1 MSASPAGP
9 LPLPEPTPGLSRR
22 NFTRVGYGGLG
33 DGHNSFAHSMAWF
46 KGRIYVGA
54 TRSNLCMLRHQT
66 SYTQTP
72 LKIWPI
78 ECPETRD
85 EFYATVDRRSQ
96 IWAYDPADH
105 SWERVYIAPE
115 VLASDGNMVGRD
127 IGYRS
132 MEVFH
137 GPETDAPALYVSTW
151 APGRAP
157 GGGLILR
164 STDGKTFEPVTPPGI
179 IDDSFATTRSLTT
192 FKGRMLFAPTAQR
205 DRKGVGKGDQQNYA
219 KPVIFA
225 ATSPEQ
231 GDWEI
236 VNPPAFGDDGNK
248 GIFTLATAG
257 DQLYAGTLNLHGLQI
272 WATDGSL
279 KDGGPEYVWR
289 KICDR
294 GAGRGPLN
302 QAVASMCEFNGAL
315 YVGTGIQGGG
325 NDRVNKI
332 GPAAAEILRVN
343 PDDSVDVI
351 VGDRDDYGDRE
362 PLSGLTAGFGH
373 FFNGYMWNM
382 AVHDGWLYCGSYD
395 WAITLR
401 WAKFDTAPRRVQQL
415 MEMVGTENLIR
426 AEGGA
431 DLWRTAD
438 GENWIPVDR
447 RGFGNEYNWGFRNL
461 VSTPKGLFVGT
472 ANVFGPKVA
481 ERIGPGDTEADWD
494 YTDNPFG
501 GMEVWQGSFDT
512 VPAALHPAGENPHIL
527 L

>member
-1 MSASPAGP
+1 MSRATTGALPDPAP
-9 LPLPEPTPGLSRR
+9 PRGLSRGD
-22 NFTRVGYGGLG
+22 FTRVGYGGLG

-46 KGRIYVGA
+46 RGRIYVGA

-72 LKIWPI
+72 LQVWPI

-85 EFYATVDRRSQ
+85 EFYRTVDRRSQ

-137 GPETDAPALYVSTW
+137 GPDTAEPALYVSTW

-157 GGGLILR
+157 GGGMILR
-164 STDGKTFEPVTPPGI
+164 STDGVSFEPVTRPGI
-179 IDDSFATTRSLTT
+179 VDEDFATTRSLIT
-192 FKGRMLFAPTAQR
+192 FRGRLHFAPTAQR
-205 DRKGVGKGDQQNYA
+205 DRTGTGKGDQQNYA

-225 ATSPEQ
+225 SDTPEAEQ
-231 GDWEI
+231 WEV
-236 VNPPAFGDDGNK
+236 VNPPAFDDPTNR
-248 GIFTLATAG
+248 GIFSLAVVG
-257 DQLYAGTLNLHGLQI
+257 DQLYAGTLNLEGLQI
-272 WATDGSL
+272 WATDGTL

-302 QAVASMCEFNGAL
+302 QAPASMTGFRGAL

-325 NDRVNKI
+325 NDRVNKV

-351 VGDRDDYGDRE
+351 VGDRDDTGRE
-362 PLSGLTAGFGH
+362 PLSGLAAGFGH

-382 AVHDGWLYCGSYD
+382 AEHDGWLYCGTYD
-395 WAITLR
+395 WSTTLR
-401 WAKFDTAPRRVQQL
+401 WAKFDEAPWRVRRL
-415 MEMVGTENLIR
+415 MELVGPENLIA

-438 GENWIPVDR
+438 GENWLPVCR
-447 RGFGNEYNWGFRNL
+447 RGFGNPYNWGVRNL
-461 VSTPKGLFVGT
+461 VSTPRGLFAGT
-472 ANVFGPKVA
+472 ANVFGPRVA
-481 ERIGPGDTEADWD
+481 VRQADGDWAYE
-494 YTDNPFG
+494 DNPVG
-501 GMEVWQGSFDT
+501 GMELWQGTFDP
-512 VPAALHPAGENPHIL
+512 VPPARQPAGETPRIL